1 MRFKIVVLGSLL
13 ALLASQPA
21 LAEEAETTKKHPPA
35 KKDQRMVLGLGDYNM
50 LDSNQSVEYRIEW
63 HGGEVYRNFRPL
75 AGYMTS
81 ADDAHYV
88 YAGVVSDFYLT
99 ESIIF
104 SLQSAIGY
112 YEQGRGKDLGHE
124 IEFKSAAEIAW
135 QFSNHSRLGLQIY
148 HLSNA
153 GIDKK
158 NPGTEILS
166 ISYTFRI
173 KP

>member
-1 MRFKIVVLGSLL
+1 ML
-13 ALLASQPA
+13 AFLCQPVFSESTT
-21 LAEEAETTKKHPPA
+21 AEKPSVPKKT
-35 KKDQRMVLGLGDYNM
+35 DQRIVLGLGDYNF
-50 LDSNQSVEYRIEW
+50 LDSNQSVEYRLEW
-63 HGGEVYRNFRPL
+63 HGSEVWRNFRPL

-81 ADDAHYV
+81 RDDAHYV
-88 YAGVVSDFYLT
+88 YGGVVSDFYLT

-124 IEFKSAAEIAW
+124 IEFKSAAELAW
-135 QFSNHSRLGLQIY
+135 QFSNNSRLGLQIY

-153 GIDKK
+153 GIDRK
-158 NPGTEILS
+158 NPGTEVLS
-166 ISYTFRI
+166 ISYTIQI